1 MINEER
7 TSRISKLKP
16 SVDKRWLYLIA
27 GGIWSV
33 VGLMLCRLAY
43 GWLRPV
49 NWPMAV
55 ILALFG
61 LLLAAAIYLF
71 GFSYFAR
78 VNIRRIANY
87 RIEKI
92 CIFAFQRWT
101 SYPLVV
107 VMISLGIFLRIYSPI
122 PKPYLAVLY
131 IGIGGGLFLAS
142 LLYYRRF
149 FAHI

>member
-1 MINEER
+1 MIHEER
-7 TSRISKLKP
+7 TDWISKIKP
-16 SVDKRWLYLIA
+16 SVEKRWLYLIA

-49 NWPMAV
+49 SWPKAG
-55 ILALFG
+55 ILTLLG
-61 LLLAAAIYLF
+61 LLLAAAIYQF
-71 GFSYFAR
+71 GFICFAR
-78 VNIRRIANY
+78 GNIRRIANY
-87 RIEKI
+87 RIERV
-92 CIFAFQRWT
+92 CVFAFQRWT

-122 PKPYLAVLY
+122 PKPYLAVMY

-142 LLYYRRF
+142 LLYYRWF
-149 FAHI
+149 FKE

>member
-1 MINEER
+1 MIYEER
-7 TSRISKLKP
+7 TDWISKIKP
-16 SVDKRWLYLIA
+16 SVEKRWLYLIA

-49 NWPMAV
+49 SWPMAV
-55 ILALFG
+55 ILTLFG
-61 LLLAAAIYLF
+61 LLLAAAIYRF

-78 VNIRRIANY
+78 GNIRRIANY
-87 RIEKI
+87 RIEKV
-92 CIFAFQRWT
+92 CVFAFQRWT

-122 PKPYLAVLY
+122 PKPYLGVLY

-142 LLYYRRF
+142 LLYYRLF
-149 FAHI
+149 FKE